1 MLNMRLNSFSFSGLN
16 AGLLAVLIGYS
27 SSIAIVL
34 QAAQAAGVNQAQL
47 HSWMWAIGIGV
58 SLSTFIPSL
67 LYKTPI
73 LTAWSTPGA
82 AFLSTSLLQYGYTDA
97 IGIFIFAST
106 LMTIVGLT
114 GLFHRISRWI
124 PMHLASAML
133 AGILV
138 QFGLNLFHA
147 AEINWPLVLIMLST
161 YFIAR
166 FFIARL
172 AIVLTLLSGVTYLFF
187 HQTVPLDH
195 LHWGLTWP
203 VWQTPTWNLSALLS
217 VGLPLFLVTLSSQ
230 NLPGVAMIQ
239 SYGYTPPMSPIMTGT
254 GLIGIVLAPFGGYAF
269 NLAAI
274 TAALCLSDEAHP
286 DPTQRYKAALW
297 AGFFYLL
304 CGLFG
309 ATLIG
314 FFIAMPKAFIGAIAG
329 LALMGTLSQSLAGAF
344 SKAEFRESALFTF
357 LATASGMSLFNIGS
371 AFWGLLIGCI
381 VHQLTL
387 RLAKGK

>member
-1 MLNMRLNSFSFSGLN
+1 MRLKSFSFSSLN

-34 QAAQAAGVNQAQL
+34 QAAQAANVTQVQL

-58 SLSTFIPSL
+58 SLSTIIPSL

-82 AFLSTSLLQYGYTDA
+82 AFLSTSLLQYEYADA

-133 AGILV
+133 AGILI
-138 QFGLNLFHA
+138 QFGLNLFYA
-147 AEINWPLVLIMLST
+147 AEVNWPLVLIMLST

-172 AIVLTLLSGVTYLFF
+172 AIVLTLLSGVAYLLF
-187 HQTVPLDH
+187 QQAIPVGN

-203 VWQTPTWNLSALLS
+203 VWQTPAWNLSALLS
-217 VGLPLFLVTLSSQ
+217 VGVPLFFVTLSSQ

-239 SYGYTPPMSPIMTGT
+239 SYGYNPPLSPIMTGT
-254 GLIGIVLAPFGGYAF
+254 GLIGIILAPFGGYAF

-274 TAALCLSDEAHP
+274 TAALCLSDEAHL
-286 DPTQRYKAALW
+286 DSTQRYKAALW

-314 FFIAMPKAFIGAIAG
+314 FFIAMPNAFIGAIAG

-344 SKAEFRESALFTF
+344 VKPEFRESALFTF

-371 AFWGLLIGCI
+371 AFWGLLIGCA
-381 VHQLTL
+381 VHQLTR
-387 RLAKGK
+387 RLPKDK

>member
-1 MLNMRLNSFSFSGLN
+1 MRLKSFSFSSLN

-34 QAAQAAGVNQAQL
+34 QAAQAANVTQVQL

-58 SLSTFIPSL
+58 SLSTIIPSL

-82 AFLSTSLLQYGYTDA
+82 AFLSTSLLQYEYADA

-133 AGILV
+133 AGILM
-138 QFGLNLFHA
+138 QFGLNLFYA
-147 AEINWPLVLIMLST
+147 AEVNWPLVLIMLST

-172 AIVLTLLSGVTYLFF
+172 AIVLTLLSGVAYLLF
-187 HQTVPLDH
+187 QQAIPVGN

-203 VWQTPTWNLSALLS
+203 VWQTPAWNLSALLS
-217 VGLPLFLVTLSSQ
+217 VGIPLFFVTLSSQ

-239 SYGYTPPMSPIMTGT
+239 SYGYNPPLSPIMTGT
-254 GLIGIVLAPFGGYAF
+254 GLIGIILAPFGGYAF

-274 TAALCLSDEAHP
+274 TAALCLSDEAHL

-314 FFIAMPKAFIGAIAG
+314 FFIAMPNAFIGAIAG

-344 SKAEFRESALFTF
+344 VKPEFRESALFTF

-371 AFWGLLIGCI
+371 AFWGLLIGCA
-381 VHQLTL
+381 VHQLTR
-387 RLAKGK
+387 RLPKDK